1 MVSLRRNKLNTVG
14 ASEGATKTY
23 VRSKVNEL
31 AVIADSPTVNYYP
44 IYSAVSPKTTT
55 ANSPMYRNSTT
66 NITTLPDTLQ
76 LTRTPGAFI
85 GQDFSLHVKG
95 EAGASVGRNTGRLQ
109 LGLNDNL
116 GGLIYNLE

>member
-44 IYSAVSPKTTT
+44 IYNSAKS
-55 ANSPMYRNSTT
+55 
-66 NITTLPDTLQ
+66 I
-76 LTRTPGAFI
+76 
-85 GQDFSLHVKG
+85 
-95 EAGASVGRNTGRLQ
+95 
-109 LGLNDNL
+109 
-116 GGLIYNLE
+116 